1 MNIPFLSLHDVT
13 AKYKDEIHE
22 AVKRVVDSGW
32 YLQGKENEQFE
43 KHYAEYIGT
52 KHCIGCANG
61 LDALIWIFRAY
72 IELGVMQPGDEV
84 IVPAN
89 TYIATI
95 LAITENGLIPVL
107 VEPRQDTLQIDDSL
121 IEERITE
128 RTKAICI
135 VHLYGRLAYTEKI
148 GELCAK
154 YGLKLIE
161 DNAQAHGCSYRA
173 PQSPEGEVVATT
185 MQERTGVN
193 MADPAY
199 YPTLKKR
206 AAEMRANPTEAENIL
221 WNALS
226 EQKLGYKIRR
236 QHIVSQYILDFAYHD
251 CRLAIELDGGYHNTE
266 DQQYDDA
273 VRTKNLEALGWHVLR
288 FTNDEVYNNLD
299 EVLAKIKSAI
309 ESATATSPTDASPLG
324 ECGAGRLAKRTGS
337 LGDAAGHSFY
347 PGKNLGAL
355 GDGGAVTT
363 DDDEL
368 AAAIRALANYGSQKK
383 YVFKYTGRN
392 SRLDEIQAAVL
403 DVKLRHLDEDLKAR
417 QEIADYYYDHIDNPL
432 IELPVRLPHENNVYH
447 LFPILVKNLPH
458 NPLEGKSSCQ
468 EYLGDSTCMGDFL
481 QVHTATSPSGDCGAG
496 LCGADSLRDKL
507 QKYLEDNGVG
517 TVIHY
522 PIPPHLQECYQNSP
536 FRGLGGLPI
545 TELLADCELSLPI
558 SPTMTMEEAA
568 EVVRLVNE
576 FKE

>member
-1 MNIPFLSLHDVT
+1 MNIPFLSLKDVT
-13 AKYKDEIHE
+13 AKYADEIHE
-22 AVKRVVDSGW
+22 AVLRVVDSGW

-43 KHYAEYIGT
+43 QHYAEYIGT

-72 IELGVMQPGDEV
+72 IELGAMQPGDEV

-95 LAITENGLIPVL
+95 LAITENGLVPVL
-107 VEPRQDTLQIDDSL
+107 VEPRKDTLQIDDSL

-148 GELCAK
+148 GELCKK
-154 YGLKLIE
+154 YNLKLVE
-161 DNAQAHGCSYRA
+161 DNAQAHGCKFKVK
-173 PQSPEGEVVATT
+173 GE
-185 MQERTGVN
+185 
-193 MADPAY
+193 
-199 YPTLKKR
+199 
-206 AAEMRANPTEAENIL
+206 
-221 WNALS
+221 
-226 EQKLGYKIRR
+226 
-236 QHIVSQYILDFAYHD
+236 
-251 CRLAIELDGGYHNTE
+251 RLE
-266 DQQYDDA
+266 
-273 VRTKNLEALGWHVLR
+273 VRGKE
-288 FTNDEVYNNLD
+288 Y
-299 EVLAKIKSAI
+299 
-309 ESATATSPTDASPLG
+309 
-324 ECGAGRLAKRTGS
+324 KRTGS

-403 DVKLRHLDEDLKAR
+403 DVKLRHLDEDLNAR
-417 QEIADYYYDHIDNPL
+417 QAIADYYYDHIDNPL
-432 IELPVRLPHENNVYH
+432 ITLPKRLPHENNVYH
-447 LFPILVKNLPH
+447 LFPILVK
-458 NPLEGKSSCQ
+458 
-468 EYLGDSTCMGDFL
+468 GDEQLAIG
-481 QVHTATSPSGDCGAG
+481 HR
-496 LCGADSLRDKL
+496 RDKL
-507 QKYLEDNGVG
+507 QKYLEENGVG

-522 PIPPHLQECYQNSP
+522 PIAPHKQECYANEAWNTPQQT
-536 FRGLGGLPI
+536 LPI
-545 TELLADCELSLPI
+545 TEQIADEELSLPI

-568 EVVRLVNE
+568 EVVRLINE
-576 FKE
+576 FKG